1 MTEVRFDPW
10 DSSKVKKKKKSAYG
24 REPYQL
30 EWKMRIFGYAQAS
43 RLVCY
48 FHVATYWNCDEVENC
63 QVELVR
69 EMAVH
74 DPRFNRWY
82 KSAGD
87 EQKTTGVLGERT
99 ESDLDELLR
108 PKARSSWQ

>member
-1 MTEVRFDPW
+1 
-10 DSSKVKKKKKSAYG
+10 
-24 REPYQL
+24 
-30 EWKMRIFGYAQAS
+30 MRMFGYTQAS

-87 EQKTTGVLGERT
+87 GQKTTGVLGERT

-108 PKARSSWQ
+108 P